1 MLRCTH
7 DDCNKNTVKMLT
19 LAELSEKLIT
29 LDEVMLLELLEIDSE
44 MLVNSFQDIVEEK
57 MDKLIKE
64 ISFE

>member
-1 MLRCTH
+1 MLLCTH
-7 DDCNKNTVKMLT
+7 DDYNENTVKMLT

-64 ISFE
+64 VSFE

>member
-1 MLRCTH
+1 
-7 DDCNKNTVKMLT
+7 MLT